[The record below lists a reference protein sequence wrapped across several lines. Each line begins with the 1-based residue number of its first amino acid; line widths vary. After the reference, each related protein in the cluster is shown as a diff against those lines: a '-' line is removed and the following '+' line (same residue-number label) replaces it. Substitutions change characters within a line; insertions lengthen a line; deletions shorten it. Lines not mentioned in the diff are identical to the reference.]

1 MARDGSVTRK
11 AIMDAAQA
19 LILETGFSAASV
31 DAVITRAGIT
41 KGAFFYHF
49 KTKAELALALVQRDA
64 EADAAHLETNLQ
76 RAESLSR
83 DPLQQL
89 LICIGLYEEEMA
101 RLTAPYPGCLY
112 ASFIYEA
119 QLFDAAT
126 IAVVRQV
133 FTHWTQR
140 IAGKLEAVMQLYPPR
155 LPVEVKTLAETSLV
169 LAEGAFILSKVQRD
183 PGAVAAQWRQY
194 RNYLE
199 LLFSPQLPDP
209 VPRRGNDAAGVTRD
223 KLDVSVPAK

>member
-1 MARDGSVTRK
+1 MARDGTATRK

-19 LILETGFSAASV
+19 VILETGFSAASI
-31 DAVITRAGIT
+31 DSVIARAGIT

-49 KTKAELALALVQRDA
+49 KTKADLALALVQRDA
-64 EADAAHLETNLQ
+64 EADAAHLESNLQ
-76 RAESLSR
+76 RAEALSR

-89 LICIGLYEEEMA
+89 LICIGLYEEDMA
-101 RLTAPYPGCLY
+101 KLAAPYPGCLY
-112 ASFIYEA
+112 ASFIYES

-126 IAVVRQV
+126 LGVVRQV

-140 IAGKLEAVMQLYPPR
+140 IGGKLEAVMRLYPPR
-155 LPVEVKTLAETSLV
+155 LPVDVKTLAETSLV

-183 PGAVAAQWRQY
+183 AGAVAAQWRHY

-199 LLFSPQLPDP
+199 LLFAPQLPAPQRPAAD
-209 VPRRGNDAAGVTRD
+209 AGVTHNT
-223 KLDVSVPAK
+223 LDAALPAQ